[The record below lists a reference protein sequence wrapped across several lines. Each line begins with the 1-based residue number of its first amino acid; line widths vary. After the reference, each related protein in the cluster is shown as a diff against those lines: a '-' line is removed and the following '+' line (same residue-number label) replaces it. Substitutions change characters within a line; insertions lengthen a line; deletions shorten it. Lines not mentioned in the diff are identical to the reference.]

1 MELSEQTRKTA
12 RTVLV
17 GVPFRIAA
25 ALRGGARVFH
35 PRGLVATGHIE
46 FDNPWWTLPTGT
58 PINMV
63 ARLSGGVGTPSNMP
77 DVLGL
82 ALKIPLDPPDTEW
95 DLLLA
100 SSGTSA
106 VTRVLPLPAASW
118 GGARYSS
125 LMPYSSN
132 GADTRWVLAVPV
144 GPHPA
149 STSLD
154 ALRESIA
161 VAPLRFR
168 LELVSVTGSS
178 VPAGQVTLTQVQ
190 ELPDDAQPTF
200 DPVLNRPP
208 GLALRPAW
216 LAGVRVGAYRGSRDG
231 RGDPSP

>member
-1 MELSEQTRKTA
+1 MELAEQTRKTV

-17 GVPFRIAA
+17 GLPFRIAA
-25 ALRGGARVFH
+25 AVRGGARVFH
-35 PRGLVATGHIE
+35 PRGLVATGHLE
-46 FDNPWWTLPTGT
+46 LHTRWWTLPTGT
-58 PINMV
+58 PINVV
-63 ARLSGGVGTPSNMP
+63 ARLSGGVGTPSRVP

-82 ALKIPLDPPDTEW
+82 ALKIPLDPVETEW

-106 VTRVLPLPAASW
+106 ATRVLPLPAASW
-118 GGARYSS
+118 GAARYSS

-149 STSLD
+149 STPLD

-168 LELVSVTGSS
+168 LELVSMTGSP
-178 VPAGQVTLTQVQ
+178 VPAGQVTLTQVR
-190 ELPDDAQPTF
+190 ELPDDEQPTF
-200 DPVLNRPP
+200 DPVLNCPP
-208 GLALRPAW
+208 GLAMRPAW
-216 LAGVRVGAYRGSRDG
+216 LAGVRVGAYRGSRRG

>member
-1 MELSEQTRKTA
+1 VELAEQTRKTVP
-12 RTVLV
+12 TVLI

-35 PRGLVATGHIE
+35 PHGLAATGHIE
-46 FDNPWWTLPTGT
+46 LHTRRWTLESGT
-58 PINMV
+58 TTNVV
-63 ARLSGGVGTPSNMP
+63 ARLSGGVGTPSGVP

-82 ALKIPLDPPDTEW
+82 ALKIPLDPPETEW

-144 GPHPA
+144 
-149 STSLD
+149 
-154 ALRESIA
+154 
-161 VAPLRFR
+161 
-168 LELVSVTGSS
+168 LVLQG
-178 VPAGQVTLTQVQ
+178 
-190 ELPDDAQPTF
+190 
-200 DPVLNRPP
+200 
-208 GLALRPAW
+208 
-216 LAGVRVGAYRGSRDG
+216 
-231 RGDPSP
+231 